1 MMTED
6 ERKHAFWLLKKYS
19 SYTLW
24 KSFGDAFQAFTNAW
38 EYAVKNAK
46 PPLASDDLWVEALK
60 NFWQACSEF
69 DRGLFLLKQGD
80 RQIFRK
86 NGNRYIFL
94 HSRYAE
100 KLMDSEEYVHNWMVN
115 EQEVKNLFEKFD
127 HLGYGPGWITEQVK
141 NCPAVFG
148 TENIFR
154 SSTYPFSIS
163 YSNFNFPDVLS
174 DVPFPS
180 TCTVD
185 TGNEVP
191 FDGIWEPEWPDAD
204 TKRTTAINIRS
215 LFAHSSYSN
224 VEKGCMNYLIA
235 GTVAPLY
242 QDGVNLPKIPVRWRL
257 IWQDQRYKDGLIPVE
272 ESKYLSNTNTSHS
285 TQPVSLSTQGIAGN
299 QACPQTGYWFT
310 PAQADSRRHFKEG
323 DPMPEVK
330 SNYGATIWQWDSDQA

>member
-1 MMTED
+1 MMNED

-24 KSFGDAFQAFTNAW
+24 KALGDALQAFTNAW

-60 NFWQACSEF
+60 YFWQACGEF
-69 DRGLFLLKQGD
+69 DRGLLLLKQGD

-115 EQEVKNLFEKFD
+115 EPEVKNLFEKFNR
-127 HLGYGPGWITEQVK
+127 LGYGPGWITEQEK
-141 NCPAVFG
+141 NSPSVFG

-154 SSTYPFSIS
+154 SYTYPFSIG
-163 YSNFNFPDVLS
+163 YSNFNFPVSLP
-174 DVPFPS
+174 DVPLPS
-180 TCTVD
+180 TSTVD

-191 FDGIWEPEWPDAD
+191 FDGIWEPEWAVED
-204 TKRTTAINIRS
+204 TKKTTAINIRS
-215 LFAHSSYSN
+215 LFTHSSSSS

-242 QDGVNLPKIPVRWRL
+242 QDGVNLPIIPVRWRL
-257 IWQDQRYKDGLIPVE
+257 IWQDQRYKNDLIPAE
-272 ESKYLSNTNTSHS
+272 ESEYLSIADTSHS
-285 TQPVSLSTQGIAGN
+285 AHTTSLSTQGIAGN
-299 QACPQTGYWFT
+299 QPCPQTGYWFT
-310 PAQADSRRHFKEG
+310 PAKLHSRRHFKEG
-323 DPMPEVK
+323 DIMPAVG
-330 SNYGATIWQWDSDQA
+330 SDYGSTIWQWDSNQG